1 MTERYINPHTDF
13 GFKRLFGSEFNKEL
27 LMSFLNAM
35 FHGEQNV
42 QDITYLNSEH
52 LGERTDARRAIFD
65 VYCTNDKG
73 ERFIVEMQNVYQE
86 FFKDRTIYYSTF
98 PIREQAQRGGDW
110 DFHLNSVYTIGLL
123 NFNFAE
129 GLQNAHRWHHEVK
142 LMEVDTHEVF
152 YDKLTYIYVEI
163 PKFDKSE
170 SELVTMYD
178 KWMFVLKNLSRLMDR
193 PAALQERVFT
203 RLFEQA
209 EIAKFNP
216 QELKSYEDS
225 VNAYRDIVNAIKTAE
240 KKKYAEGRAEGLEEG
255 MTKGRAE
262 GRVEGLEEGMTKGRA
277 EGLEEGMTKGRSEA
291 LIQVAK
297 DMLKMNIPIDKIVE
311 ITRLTEDDINRL

>member
-27 LMSFLNAM
+27 LVSFLNAL
-35 FHGEQNV
+35 FHGEQTV
-42 QDITYLNSEH
+42 RDITYLNSEH
-52 LGERTDARRAIFD
+52 LGDRSDARRAIFD
-65 VYCTNDKG
+65 VYCTNERG
-73 ERFIVEMQNVYQE
+73 EKFIVEMQNVYQE

-129 GLQNAHRWHHEVK
+129 GEENARRWHHEVK

-163 PKFDKSE
+163 PKFNKSE
-170 SELVTMYD
+170 DELVTMYD
-178 KWMFVLKNLSRLMDR
+178 KWMFVLKNLSRLMSR

-209 EIAKFNP
+209 EISKFNP

-240 KKKYAEGRAEGLEEG
+240 KKKYAEGRAEGRA
-255 MTKGRAE
+255 KGRAE
-262 GRVEGLEEGMTKGRA
+262 GERKAR
-277 EGLEEGMTKGRSEA
+277 EA
-291 LIQVAK
+291 IASNLLSLGVPMETIMKAS
-297 DMLKMNIPIDKIVE
+297 DLTAGE
-311 ITRLTEDDINRL
+311 IKALLTSNKEQ